1 MDLGLTSFTLDLFY
15 VFLALPSMKVIICE
29 SDDQLANSIISACD
43 FVSEKKYLKN
53 MAIDDNMNVKPSGR
67 VVTVLGMLQINGVAA

>member
-1 MDLGLTSFTLDLFY
+1 MDLGLTSFTLVLFY
-15 VFLALPSMKVIICE
+15 VFLALSSMKVIICE